1 MKRSIALCFLCLTI
15 AGCSTVAQTQDV
27 VETDPDLATSGHWIA
42 QPANATVSA
51 TDYDK
56 LWEACI
62 GAARWH
68 GYPMDRLDYRN
79 GLMISRPIVSGQ
91 IFEPWRRDLVTF
103 NSVIDSTLAT
113 ETRQVRF
120 EIKKRDDGS
129 YDCVPKVVIQ
139 RFSSAERRITSVTR
153 YRESFDIK
161 PGSGNRERDKG
172 RELPDTYWYAT
183 GRDAD
188 LEKALAK
195 GVESR
200 LRA

>member
-1 MKRSIALCFLCLTI
+1 VKQLLLACFLCVTA

-27 VETDPDLATSGHWIA
+27 VETDPELATPAHWIA
-42 QPANATVSA
+42 QPANASVSA
-51 TDYDK
+51 ADYDK

-79 GLMISRPIVSGQ
+79 GLMISRPIVSQQ
-91 IFEPWRRDLVTF
+91 IFEPWKRDLVTF
-103 NSVIDSTLAT
+103 GAIVDSTLAT
-113 ETRQVRF
+113 ESRQVRF
-120 EIKKRDDGS
+120 EIRKRDDGS
-129 YDCVPKVVIQ
+129 FECVPKVVIQ

-161 PGSGNRERDKG
+161 PGAGSRERDKG
-172 RELPDTYWYAT
+172 REIPDTYWYAT

-188 LEKALAK
+188 LERTLAE
-195 GVESR
+195 GIRSR
-200 LRA
+200 LG